1 MLALQRLSRVPSIFA
16 CLVSSSKCNT
26 KQKFKHRTLSRSV
39 PTPMLY
45 HFTKH
50 NTSTCC
56 RMSIAAAFT
65 YLWRRYMGSARYNS
79 ILTCE
84 SRAMVSEL
92 IHPID
97 IHTTVCLVHS
107 VSKVESGYHHAAS
120 LIQRN
125 ACSHQRQ
132 YILSRD
138 KQIKSIF

>member
-1 MLALQRLSRVPSIFA
+1 
-16 CLVSSSKCNT
+16 
-26 KQKFKHRTLSRSV
+26 
-39 PTPMLY
+39 
-45 HFTKH
+45 
-50 NTSTCC
+50 
-56 RMSIAAAFT
+56 MSIAAAFT

-132 YILSRD
+132 YVLSRD
-138 KQIKSIF
+138 KQIKSNPSSDNPGAFVERQSSHHANSRQSREWVLHTA